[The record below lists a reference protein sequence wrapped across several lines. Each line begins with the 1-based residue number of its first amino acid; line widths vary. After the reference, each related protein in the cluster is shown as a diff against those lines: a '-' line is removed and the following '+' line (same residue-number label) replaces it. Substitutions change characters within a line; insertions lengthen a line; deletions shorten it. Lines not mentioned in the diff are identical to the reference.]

1 MNLLEQYKQPYI
13 VPSIKTI
20 DNLVKKYGDSHLKE
34 IGLTHSQTN
43 VIVFVHQAKHR
54 KIQQRDIEKALN
66 LTNPTVSVLLSRLE
80 EKGYIIRV
88 TDSEDNR
95 SRIIELTDKV
105 DPILEGIY
113 AHLSHTEQLLFRG
126 LSEQEIQLLSI
137 SLKKIATNAAKLL

>member
-1 MNLLEQYKQPYI
+1 MLEHYKKPYI

-34 IGLTHSQTN
+34 IDLTHSQTN
-43 VIVFVHQAKHR
+43 IIIFLHQENHR

-80 EKGYIIRV
+80 EKNFIKRV
-88 TDSEDNR
+88 TDPVDNR

-113 AHLSHTEQLLFRG
+113 EHLSHTEQLLFSG
-126 LSEQEIQLLSI
+126 LSKQEIKALSD
-137 SLKKIATNAAKLL
+137 SLKKIAINAAKLL